1 MAMAVTG
8 CLKAFKGH
16 LIEVTGGIEG
26 GRVKGRFHYALMAG
40 LMAGR
45 GRNARAMA
53 RDGAVL
59 RSKGGLEVEGKP
71 DVRARSGSE

>member
-16 LIEVTGGIEG
+16 LIEVTSGNEG
-26 GRVKGRFHYALMAG
+26 ERVKGRFHYFLMAG

-45 GRNARAMA
+45 GRNAWTTVSDSAI
-53 RDGAVL
+53 L
-59 RSKGGLEVEGKP
+59 
-71 DVRARSGSE
+71 